1 MSGLVLATDGF
12 TSFTFLASF
21 LACDTDT
28 VSSTGFCGGS
38 LGESAMERLGAS
50 NCLLTATDVCGAVTV
65 LKVAE
70 DDLEDDLENNDN
82 CDLAG
87 LD

>member
-1 MSGLVLATDGF
+1 MSRLVLATDGF
-12 TSFTFLASF
+12 TSFTFLASS
-21 LACDTDT
+21 LACDTVS

-38 LGESAMERLGAS
+38 VGESAMERFGAS

-65 LKVAE
+65 LNVAE
-70 DDLEDDLENNDN
+70 DDLDDVLENSDS